1 MQKLVVVRAEVQ
13 GRRHPGLQCPPQKG
27 VWGVASVFL
36 YLFPGMSI
44 TEYDW

>member
-27 VWGVASVFL
+27 LGGCQCISLLVSRDVH
-36 YLFPGMSI
+36 Y
-44 TEYDW
+44 